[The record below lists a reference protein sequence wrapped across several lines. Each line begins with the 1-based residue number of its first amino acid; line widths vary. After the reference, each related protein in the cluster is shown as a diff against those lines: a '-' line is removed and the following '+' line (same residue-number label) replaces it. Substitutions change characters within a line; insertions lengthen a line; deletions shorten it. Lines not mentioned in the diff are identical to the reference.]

1 MKCPQCDAE
10 VSSYDRKCPLCK
22 ARMYPKKSSSGDD
35 VDIDVGPDYSR
46 RLFFLKFGWL
56 MSVAG
61 VVLSLI
67 YGAMLLWN
75 GQLFLLL
82 LVPLA
87 VAGGLSQV
95 YLFAAAIQYTRE
107 KQAEQAEGL

>member
-10 VSSYDRKCPLCK
+10 VSSYDKKCPLCN
-22 ARMYPKKSSSGDD
+22 ARMYPKKSSEDD
-35 VDIDVGPDYSR
+35 VDIDVGPDYRR
-46 RLFFLKFGWL
+46 RLFFLKFGLL
-56 MSVAG
+56 MSVVG
-61 VVLSLI
+61 IVLSLI
-67 YGAMLLWN
+67 YGAILLWN
-75 GQLFLLL
+75 GQLCLLL

-87 VAGGLSQV
+87 VAGGLSQY